1 VTAKIARGSPP
12 RSRPK
17 GKTSVRGGGSRKAG
31 TSSVLDAL
39 PVSAE
44 TIKRV
49 SWYILLGMIIA
60 VALALLS
67 VFQVPQLVGTAA
79 GEAVGEAGFAV
90 KSVEVK
96 GTKRMDPVQAQYI
109 AASQDSMAMP
119 LVDLELTRERL
130 LRLGWVREARVSR
143 RWPDTLVVDIVER
156 TPAAIW
162 QHNQQLTL
170 IDSDGVVLEPVKL
183 DAMPDLPLV
192 IGPAANQHATDLT
205 RLLTAAPQLKPMLA
219 GATWV
224 GGRRWDLRFHSGEVL
239 ALPEGEETAEKA
251 LVYFARMDKMTQ
263 LLGKGLVRF
272 DMRIP
277 GKFIVRVSSEPGSV
291 VPAEVVPPSSPKPAP
306 APANQGPVDPATV
319 I

>member
-1 VTAKIARGSPP
+1 MSAKIARGSPQ
-12 RSRPK
+12 RARPK
-17 GKTSVRGGGSRKAG
+17 GKQPVRGGKGRR
-31 TSSVLDAL
+31 SSSSHLLDSL
-39 PVSAE
+39 PIPAE
-44 TIKRV
+44 TVKRI
-49 SWYILLGMIIA
+49 SWYILLGMIGA

-67 VFQVPQLVGTAA
+67 VFQVPQLIGTAA
-79 GEAVGEAGFAV
+79 GEAIGEAGFAV
-90 KSVEVK
+90 KRVEVK
-96 GTKRMDPVQAQYI
+96 GANRLDPMQAQYI
-109 AASQDSMAMP
+109 AASQNSMAMP

-156 TPAAIW
+156 APAAIW
-162 QHNQQLTL
+162 QHNQQLSL
-170 IDSDGVVLEPVKL
+170 IDRDGVVLEPVKL

-192 IGPAANQHATDLT
+192 IGPAANAHATDLNQ
-205 RLLTAAPQLKPMLA
+205 LLAAAPQLKPMLA

-239 ALPEGEETAEKA
+239 ALPEGEETSEKA

-277 GKFIVRVSSEPGSV
+277 GKFIVRVSSEPGSI
-291 VPAEVVPPSSPKPAP
+291 VPAELPPPAPPKAAP
-306 APANQGPVDPATV
+306 APVNNGPVDPATV

>member
-17 GKTSVRGGGSRKAG
+17 GKTPVRGGGSRKAG

-205 RLLTAAPQLKPMLA
+205 RLLMP
-219 GATWV
+219 
-224 GGRRWDLRFHSGEVL
+224 RRS
-239 ALPEGEETAEKA
+239 
-251 LVYFARMDKMTQ
+251 
-263 LLGKGLVRF
+263 
-272 DMRIP
+272 
-277 GKFIVRVSSEPGSV
+277 
-291 VPAEVVPPSSPKPAP
+291 
-306 APANQGPVDPATV
+306 
-319 I
+319 

>member
-1 VTAKIARGSPP
+1 MSAKIARGAAP
-12 RSRPK
+12 RTRPASK
-17 GKTSVRGGGSRKAG
+17 GAARGKSRKAAQPG
-31 TSSVLDAL
+31 LLDSL

-44 TIKRV
+44 AIRRV
-49 SWYILLGMIIA
+49 SWYILLGMIAA

-90 KSVEVK
+90 KRVEIK
-96 GTKRMDPVQAQYI
+96 GLNRMERLPVYAVALDQP
-109 AASQDSMAMP
+109 SMAMP
-119 LVDLELTRERL
+119 LVDLDLTREKMM
-130 LRLGWVREARVSR
+130 RLGWVDEARVSR

-156 TPAAIW
+156 VPAAVW

-170 IDSDGVVLEPVKL
+170 IDRDGVVLEPVAL

-192 IGPAANQHATDLT
+192 IGPAANRQATDLN
-205 RLLTAAPQLKPMLA
+205 RLLDAAPHLKPMLA

-224 GGRRWDLRFHSGEVL
+224 GERRWDLRFQSGELL
-239 ALPEGEETAEKA
+239 ALPEGEESAQKA

-277 GKFIVRVSSEPGSV
+277 GKFVVRVSSEPGSII
-291 VPAEVVPPSSPKPAP
+291 PAEAPPPPKPAP
-306 APANQGPVDPATV
+306 APVNTGPVDPATV

>member
-1 VTAKIARGSPP
+1 MSAKVARGNGGRARP
-12 RSRPK
+12 R
-17 GKTSVRGGGSRKAG
+17 GKTATRGGSRKAAKP
-31 TSSVLDAL
+31 SAFDAL

-44 TIKRV
+44 TIKRI
-49 SWYILLGMIIA
+49 SWYILLGMIGA
-60 VALALLS
+60 VALALLT

-79 GEAVGEAGFAV
+79 GEAIGEAGFAV
-90 KSVEVK
+90 RRVEVK
-96 GTKRMDPVQAQYI
+96 GLNRMDPIQAHYV
-109 AASQDSMAMP
+109 AASQQSMAMP

-170 IDSDGVVLEPVKL
+170 IDGDGVVLEPVKL

-192 IGPAANQHATDLT
+192 IGPAANTHATELNT
-205 RLLTAAPQLKPMLA
+205 LLTAAPQLKPMLA

-239 ALPEGEETAEKA
+239 ALPEGDESSQEA
-251 LVYFARMDKMTQ
+251 LVHFARMDKMTQ

-277 GKFIVRVSSEPGSV
+277 GKFVVRVSSEPGSV
-291 VPAEVVPPSSPKPAP
+291 VPAELAPPPPPKPAP
-306 APANQGPVDPATV
+306 TNQGPVDPATV

>member
-1 VTAKIARGSPP
+1 VSAKIARGSPP
-12 RSRPK
+12 RARPK
-17 GKTSVRGGGSRKAG
+17 GKSPIRGGARKSAKP
-31 TSSVLDAL
+31 SALDSL

-44 TIKRV
+44 TIKRI

-90 KSVEVK
+90 KRVEIK
-96 GTKRMDPVQAQYI
+96 GLNRMERLPVYAVALDQP
-109 AASQDSMAMP
+109 SMAMP
-119 LVDLELTRERL
+119 LVDLDLTRERMMQ
-130 LRLGWVREARVSR
+130 LGWVREARISR
-143 RWPDTLVVDIVER
+143 RWPDTLVVDIDER

-170 IDSDGVVLEPVKL
+170 IDRDGVVLEPVKL

-192 IGPAANQHATDLT
+192 IGPAANRHATDLNQ
-205 RLLTAAPQLKPMLA
+205 LLEVAPQLKPMLA
-219 GATWV
+219 GASWV
-224 GGRRWDLRFHSGEVL
+224 GQRRWDLRFQSGEVL
-239 ALPEGEETAEKA
+239 ALPEGAESAQKA

-277 GKFIVRVSSEPGSV
+277 GKFIVRVSSEPGSI
-291 VPAEVVPPSSPKPAP
+291 VPAELPPPPPPKPTR